1 MQPEIAG
8 AAVAGAAMEAGE
20 IAAIFEGIVEL
31 LDALKDL
38 DDVLDSLSGVGD
50 IDVDI
55 PDINGDFALEMSDGW
70 RSAIEKAYEM
80 KNMSTKFNDI
90 RLHFFFYF
98 LFGSGALEITLCVC
112 PSVWHKPRLVFRS

>member
-90 RLHFFFYF
+90 RFYFFFIFF
-98 LFGSGALEITLCVC
+98 LAQEL
-112 PSVWHKPRLVFRS
+112 

>member
-1 MQPEIAG
+1 
-8 AAVAGAAMEAGE
+8 MEAAE

-90 RLHFFFYF
+90 RLYF
-98 LFGSGALEITLCVC
+98 LIYFLLYLSTNFVA
-112 PSVWHKPRLVFRS
+112 PS

>member
-1 MQPEIAG
+1 
-8 AAVAGAAMEAGE
+8 MEAGE

-90 RLHFFFYF
+90 RLYF
-98 LFGSGALEITLCVC
+98 LIYFLLYLSTNFVA
-112 PSVWHKPRLVFRS
+112 PS